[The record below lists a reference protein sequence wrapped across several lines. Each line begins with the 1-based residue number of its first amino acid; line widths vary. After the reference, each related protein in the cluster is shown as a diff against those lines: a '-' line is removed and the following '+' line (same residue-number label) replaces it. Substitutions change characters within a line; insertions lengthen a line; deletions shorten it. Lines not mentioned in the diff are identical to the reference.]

1 MQRFDSG
8 MQRHVHRQLASWAAD
23 VKAEARK
30 LVPVRTGHLQ
40 STIYAQIQEWVANIG
55 ADATYAYFIEM
66 GTRHMQ
72 AQPYLYP
79 AISGYLPQLER
90 IILDALE
97 AAKSEAGLQ

>member
-1 MQRFDSG
+1 
-8 MQRHVHRQLASWAAD
+8 
-23 VKAEARK
+23 
-30 LVPVRTGHLQ
+30 
-40 STIYAQIQEWVANIG
+40 
-55 ADATYAYFIEM
+55 
-66 GTRHMQ
+66 MQ